1 MMTKFIILLLS
12 IVLGLCCGFNLYNII
27 TDIFTGFS
35 TEYIYFF
42 CGVVF
47 SLLVVSIYKRK
58 LEFFSTF
65 EHELTHNIWA
75 LIFFRKPMG
84 FHVNSDGSGLFQFI
98 PGGKFSD
105 IFISLSPYFFPT
117 SCFIWLPFHI
127 ICKEEYMW
135 FYFLMMGIFFGYQII
150 STIHE
155 TGSYQT
161 DISSH
166 GVVYSYFVFIP
177 LYIVFHG
184 IILAHLTNGF
194 SGIGDFLIFDA
205 YENGQMFFQTIKM
218 QLGS

>member
-1 MMTKFIILLLS
+1 MFI
-12 IVLGLCCGFNLYNII
+12 CQF
-27 TDIFTGFS
+27 GFS
-35 TEYIYFF
+35 KDNLFDVT
-42 CGVVF
+42 
-47 SLLVVSIYKRK
+47 SLNPPQNVSTSR
-58 LEFFSTF
+58 LS
-65 EHELTHNIWA
+65 A
-75 LIFFRKPMG
+75 P
-84 FHVNSDGSGLFQFI
+84 
-98 PGGKFSD
+98 PGGKVSD

-135 FYFLMMGIFFGYQII
+135 FYFLMMGVFFGYQVM
-150 STIHE
+150 STIQE

-161 DISSH
+161 DISSQ

-205 YENGQMFFQTIKM
+205 YENGKMFFQTIKM
-218 QLGS
+218 QLGG